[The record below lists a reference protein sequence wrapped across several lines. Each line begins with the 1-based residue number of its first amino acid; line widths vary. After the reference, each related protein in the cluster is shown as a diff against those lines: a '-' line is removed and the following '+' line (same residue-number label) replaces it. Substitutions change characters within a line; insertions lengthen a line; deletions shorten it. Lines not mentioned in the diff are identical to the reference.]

1 MSIWIDFDGIYRNSD
16 IWLNGQYLGNH
27 QSGYTSFRW
36 YIDQYTLNYGGGDN
50 VLAVRV
56 DVCITCFIYISYRTY
71 QTCFLW
77 FSDAYTYTNIIFDYN
92 GTCSQLTMKDV
103 CNKVSL
109 HILHLFI
116 CHLNT

>member
-16 IWLNGQYLGNH
+16 MWLNGEYLGNH

-56 DVCITCFIYISYRTY
+56 DVCITYFVHISYR
-71 QTCFLW
+71 
-77 FSDAYTYTNIIFDYN
+77 IITKPLFCGFRYIYMYKHYFPFTMEPAAN
-92 GTCSQLTMKDV
+92 SQ
-103 CNKVSL
+103 
-109 HILHLFI
+109 
-116 CHLNT
+116 